1 MLPCPLG
8 HLGVCAGEVGFREL
22 EIEHRLTLGLI
33 LGIDDLPAFLLVY
46 LSEAGAFSRFG
57 IDTIEGSVAA
67 SAVNETVA
75 CFHAKGA
82 IANLNEPAS
91 EALASSGRVRPCS
104 RKVPRE

>member
-1 MLPCPLG
+1 MPNSSSKTRVNSKRPNMG
-8 HLGVCAGEVGFREL
+8 Q
-22 EIEHRLTLGLI
+22 ISTTLDMI

-46 LSEAGAFSRFG
+46 FSEAGAFSRFG

-91 EALASSGRVRPCS
+91 KA
-104 RKVPRE
+104 